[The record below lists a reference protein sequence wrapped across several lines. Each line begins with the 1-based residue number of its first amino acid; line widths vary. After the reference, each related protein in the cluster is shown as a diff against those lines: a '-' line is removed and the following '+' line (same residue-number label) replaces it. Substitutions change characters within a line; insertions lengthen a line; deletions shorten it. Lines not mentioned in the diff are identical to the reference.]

1 MILFLVYIILLCKSP
16 HGYDHWKC
24 VHFFDWQI
32 SLSVMTFSPI
42 SGVTNGLFS
51 MSKTPPCMDVYS
63 LSFISSLVDWYLGYF
78 YFSVIMNFAS
88 TFLLL
93 WKISRLRKCIEKKWI
108 FFGLLVPEDWSPGC
122 QNKQQAAG
130 RRQLEQQLRAHTPN
144 DKQDSERVKWLLRT
158 ARSPP
163 VICFLQQS
171 HTS

>member
-1 MILFLVYIILLCKSP
+1 MKCTLCHVQISPLFNNGIFFLFHCASVHNNKSFHRLLQPSSKIPQALLSMILFLVYIILLCKSP

-24 VHFFDWQI
+24 VLFFDWQI

-93 WKISRLRKCIEKKWI
+93 
-108 FFGLLVPEDWSPGC
+108 
-122 QNKQQAAG
+122 
-130 RRQLEQQLRAHTPN
+130 
-144 DKQDSERVKWLLRT
+144 
-158 ARSPP
+158 
-163 VICFLQQS
+163 
-171 HTS
+171 